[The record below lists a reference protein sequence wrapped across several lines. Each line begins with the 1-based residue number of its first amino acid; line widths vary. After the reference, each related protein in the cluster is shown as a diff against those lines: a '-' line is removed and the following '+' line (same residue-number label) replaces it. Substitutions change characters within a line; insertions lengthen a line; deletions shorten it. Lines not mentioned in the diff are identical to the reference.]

1 MSYTVAQRKKADR
14 QLIYSFASS
23 NTIIKTV
30 TIPRTNNKK
39 QTICL
44 IFFLFF
50 VFFSFKKRIWLECE
64 FLVLLWWGFLGLV

>member
-44 IFFLFF
+44 IFFF
-50 VFFSFKKRIWLECE
+50 VLFSFKKRI
-64 FLVLLWWGFLGLV
+64 

>member
-1 MSYTVAQRKKADR
+1 MSYTVAQRKKADC

-44 IFFLFF
+44 IFFFVLFF
-50 VFFSFKKRIWLECE
+50 FRLKNE
-64 FLVLLWWGFLGLV
+64 FDWNANSWYYYDEIF